1 MPGRS
6 RLGVS
11 VSEPSWL
18 WAWQFPAVHWAMA
31 VMELAFMHHLPH
43 LPPTCLLPLPI
54 QAQTRAGK
62 TQKKSRVN
70 CTDDAVN
77 KPEVELV
84 AAAATM
90 ATKDTGA
97 TATAAA
103 TATATAAATKDS
115 SLLTKKVK
123 LICYFSVDCGSL
135 SDAFEK
141 LGESMANLHGRPYKF
156 DVFFAP
162 VECVIC
168 ANECMKII

>member
-1 MPGRS
+1 MMN
-6 RLGVS
+6 RLNVYLG
-11 VSEPSWL
+11 
-18 WAWQFPAVHWAMA
+18 
-31 VMELAFMHHLPH
+31 
-43 LPPTCLLPLPI
+43 LLQCMWYIFLNY
-54 QAQTRAGK
+54 
-62 TQKKSRVN
+62 KKSRVN

-97 TATAAA
+97 TATATAA

>member
-1 MPGRS
+1 MCATSATRCRGDRDS
-6 RLGVS
+6 VS
-11 VSEPSWL
+11 VSASPVGCGRGSSLRCIGPWQSWSWRL
-18 WAWQFPAVHWAMA
+18 CTTCPIC
-31 VMELAFMHHLPH
+31 
-43 LPPTCLLPLPI
+43 PPTCLLPLPI

-97 TATAAA
+97 TATATAA

-123 LICYFSVDCGSL
+123 LICYFSVDCGL
-135 SDAFEK
+135 FERC
-141 LGESMANLHGRPYKF
+141 L
-156 DVFFAP
+156 
-162 VECVIC
+162 
-168 ANECMKII
+168 